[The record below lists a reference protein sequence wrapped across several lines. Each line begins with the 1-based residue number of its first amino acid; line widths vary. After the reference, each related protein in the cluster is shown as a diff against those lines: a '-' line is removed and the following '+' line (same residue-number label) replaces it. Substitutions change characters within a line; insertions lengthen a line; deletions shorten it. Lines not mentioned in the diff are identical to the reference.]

1 MNALTKR
8 RRGTAALVVVAAV
21 VVVTAAGA
29 LAQGLGPWSA
39 PVSAESVSGTS
50 SELNTS
56 FQDGCPILS
65 PDGLSLYMASNRPGG
80 MGGLDIWVATRAS
93 TNSPFGAPVNLG
105 APVNST
111 ADDFCPS
118 PMAGGWFFFV
128 STRAPGCGDADIY
141 VTRPVGRGW
150 WEPLHLGCKVN
161 SPGQEASPY
170 LLTLKSGKV
179 LLYFSSNRAGGFAPD
194 TGAPDHDVY
203 VSPLT
208 LFGFAPPQLVPGLNT
223 PQNDARPN
231 LRPDGLEIVFDSDR
245 PGGQG
250 GPDIYS
256 ATRAAVSDPW
266 STPVNLGAP
275 INSPAGESRASL
287 SSDGTTLHFG
297 STRPGVEGAADIF
310 FATRPKTP

>member
-1 MNALTKR
+1 MNMSMRRKR
-8 RRGTAALVVVAAV
+8 GIVAV
-21 VVVTAAGA
+21 VVVGAFAMLTATVA
-29 LAQGLGPWSA
+29 LGQGFGPWSA
-39 PVSAESVSGTS
+39 PVNAESVPGTS

-93 TNSPFGAPVNLG
+93 RNSPFGAPANLG

-118 PMAGGWFFFV
+118 PMADGWFFFV

-141 VTRPVGRGW
+141 VTRQVGRGW
-150 WEPLHLGCKVN
+150 WNPLHLGCRVN

-170 LLTLKSGKV
+170 LLTLKSGKM

-194 TGAPDHDVY
+194 TGTADHDVY

-208 LFGFAPPQLVPGLNT
+208 LFGFAPPQLAPGLNT

-231 LRPDGLEIVFDSDR
+231 LRSDGLEIVFDSDR
-245 PGGQG
+245 PGGRG
-250 GPDIYS
+250 GSDLYS
-256 ATRAAVSDPW
+256 ATRAKVSDPW
-266 STPVNLGAP
+266 STPVNLGAL
-275 INSPAGESRASL
+275 NSPAGESRASL
-287 SSDGTTLHFG
+287 SWDGTTLHFG

-310 FATRPKTP
+310 FATRTRTP

>member
-1 MNALTKR
+1 MNASTKR
-8 RRGTAALVVVAAV
+8 RRGTAALLVVAAV
-21 VVVTAAGA
+21 AMLAAARA
-29 LAQGLGPWSA
+29 LAQGFGPWSA
-39 PVSAESVSGTS
+39 PVNAESVPGTS

-93 TNSPFGAPVNLG
+93 RNSPFGAPANLG

-118 PMAGGWFFFV
+118 PMADGWFFFV

-141 VTRPVGRGW
+141 VTRQVGRGW
-150 WEPLHLGCKVN
+150 WNPLHLGCRVN
-161 SPGQEASPY
+161 SPGQEGVFAWP
-170 LLTLKSGKV
+170 LKSGNM

-194 TGAPDHDVY
+194 TGTADHDMY

-231 LRPDGLEIVFDSDR
+231 LRSDGLEIVFDSDR
-245 PGGQG
+245 PGGRG
-250 GPDIYS
+250 GPDLYS
-256 ATRAAVSDPW
+256 ATRGSRP
-266 STPVNLGAP
+266 P
-275 INSPAGESRASL
+275 GERRASL
-287 SSDGTTLHFG
+287 SWDGTTCTSGAPGRGRG
-297 STRPGVEGAADIF
+297 SSRHLLRDPHEDAVMSSR
-310 FATRPKTP
+310 ATRRIQKEDS